1 MVNCYSFEYS
11 FHFIDPFLRLI
22 MTYNDCSYLICSYL
36 IIADGEINIK
46 ETDVLHHV
54 FDNLDI
60 ANVIEEEQKKI
71 FADDPEKIDI
81 KVLEGH
87 LGNTSQENLYNLFKT
102 LFSIAYA
109 DGYYDVAERNFI
121 DSLAT
126 KLKLDR
132 NKLTLIEN
140 EVANLHVFRPKK
152 EHWAETLKAAF
163 ERLIYELKDD
173 KDKEYEFEL
182 LSGANFSRK
191 ITAIAKSSEED
202 LKISD
207 EQMRSLNNVLRRQV
221 YSIEKIIDKIKE
233 KERKDDSTKGVIEIV
248 ENLYTDINENI
259 LTSLQANLEILNK
272 KKRTAHYFT
281 IAFMGRTKAGK
292 STFHKVVTH
301 EKNDD
306 IGVGKLRT
314 TRYNRCWYWEN
325 LRIIDTP
332 GIGAPGGETDENI
345 AQSIVDEADL
355 ICYLV
360 TNDSIQQTE
369 FNFLGKL
376 KEKNKPLFIIL
387 NVKQNL
393 DRIRLKRFIKDPTA
407 WLYTTGPQ
415 NIQGHVDRIYECI
428 GNKYDCSAIQI
439 IPLQLLA
446 AKMYFG
452 QEGLTHEENEALL
465 KGSNIREFVR
475 AIKSCVFRSGNIK
488 KTLNIVDGCY
498 VQIHEIHILLNAMS
512 SNLSEQHRLLKNN
525 MEKLCKFIADES
537 ERTKRLLFDSIT
549 EAHNKLRNNSVSFA
563 DINYEDEDNKSIQ
576 EKWANYDLN
585 KIVYGKLNRDVE
597 NAIFSFQASVKEKV
611 EECFD
616 DFQFALS
623 QKDLNSKLQGAVV
636 WNTKR
641 CAIIGT
647 GIGTMV
653 VTMFS
658 LKIGAI
664 LVSVTN
670 LWNPVGWAVA
680 ITLSVGALAIGITS
694 LFTSKAKKIQKA
706 KEKMTKALKESID
719 KNESEMKQK
728 VLADFSDMVRKLD
741 TDFRYNFTTILDNL
755 QKLIVLLN
763 DICRDC
769 DNSLNSLNIVLAYRI
784 IQLLKP
790 QLNKA
795 IEDYGMN
802 NLSNHF
808 SVERNDKS
816 NLVIFSPYELDVED
830 EKIASELTQLTIKFL
845 NYGTDKI

>member
-1 MVNCYSFEYS
+1 
-11 FHFIDPFLRLI
+11 
-22 MTYNDCSYLICSYL
+22 
-36 IIADGEINIK
+36 
-46 ETDVLHHV
+46 
-54 FDNLDI
+54 
-60 ANVIEEEQKKI
+60 
-71 FADDPEKIDI
+71 
-81 KVLEGH
+81 
-87 LGNTSQENLYNLFKT
+87 
-102 LFSIAYA
+102 
-109 DGYYDVAERNFI
+109 
-121 DSLAT
+121 
-126 KLKLDR
+126 
-132 NKLTLIEN
+132 
-140 EVANLHVFRPKK
+140 
-152 EHWAETLKAAF
+152 
-163 ERLIYELKDD
+163 
-173 KDKEYEFEL
+173 
-182 LSGANFSRK
+182 
-191 ITAIAKSSEED
+191 
-202 LKISD
+202 
-207 EQMRSLNNVLRRQV
+207 
-221 YSIEKIIDKIKE
+221 
-233 KERKDDSTKGVIEIV
+233 
-248 ENLYTDINENI
+248 
-259 LTSLQANLEILNK
+259 
-272 KKRTAHYFT
+272 
-281 IAFMGRTKAGK
+281 
-292 STFHKVVTH
+292 
-301 EKNDD
+301 
-306 IGVGKLRT
+306 
-314 TRYNRCWYWEN
+314 
-325 LRIIDTP
+325 
-332 GIGAPGGETDENI
+332 
-345 AQSIVDEADL
+345 
-355 ICYLV
+355 
-360 TNDSIQQTE
+360 
-369 FNFLGKL
+369 
-376 KEKNKPLFIIL
+376 
-387 NVKQNL
+387 
-393 DRIRLKRFIKDPTA
+393 
-407 WLYTTGPQ
+407 
-415 NIQGHVDRIYECI
+415 
-428 GNKYDCSAIQI
+428 
-439 IPLQLLA
+439 
-446 AKMYFG
+446 
-452 QEGLTHEENEALL
+452 
-465 KGSNIREFVR
+465 
-475 AIKSCVFRSGNIK
+475 
-488 KTLNIVDGCY
+488 
-498 VQIHEIHILLNAMS
+498 MS

-694 LFTSKAKKIQKA
+694 LFTSKAK
-706 KEKMTKALKESID
+706 EKMTKALKESID